1 MYRSIVFRLLFF
13 AAFSG
18 VFLVWGNAYSQKKK
32 GKKKETDSSATFNS
46 IGNSLT
52 QTDSLV
58 VTEVKLP
65 LADSADDRPMF
76 SLDGSI
82 MVFGSRRPP
91 MPGESWRVRQ
101 GGYFGWDGDIY
112 YRVFTDTGWSIPIN
126 AGPQIN
132 TGADQNNPT
141 ISPSGDEIVF
151 VNGGAVMRSKFING
165 SLQKPELIP
174 GQIQEIYARLQNT
187 HLQFQYGLQQKIL
200 KELNSDSSLAELFQR
215 APETKDVYYRE
226 RLMKYLRDDGAVKFY
241 QGWTRFESSFSP
253 DGQIVIFSENLGRSG
268 ADGYGFGGQ
277 GDDDLWLLKIS
288 QNGNWD
294 TVLYMSQTINS
305 PFSES
310 YPFVAADGRT
320 VYFSSN
326 RPCPNCNPNVQGS
339 DDIYMTRITDTGY
352 TKPVPLPYPINSAAG
367 DYGLTITSDGQTA
380 YFVSNRTGKSKFYQV
395 RLRSQDSTFL
405 PKPVSLLRGIVT
417 DQTTGKPLRAR
428 VFVDEL
434 DEGKNS
440 FSVYCNDSGIYLLAI
455 QRGHRYGLQAVADGH
470 LPKSERFAYPATG
483 KFNRSKLDFQ
493 LAAIEVGA
501 ATEFKNVY
509 FDFGKSDL
517 LPESRLELDRAVDFL
532 KKSKNAS
539 VEIDGHTDDVG
550 SDAANNSLSLARAT
564 SVMSYLSSHGIGA
577 DRMTAKGFGKT
588 KPLKK
593 GSDEESRAK
602 NRRVEMVISAYSQ

>member
-1 MYRSIVFRLLFF
+1 MVS
-13 AAFSG
+13 SD
-18 VFLVWGNAYSQKKK
+18 AYSQKKK
-32 GKKKETDSSATFNS
+32 PKKKEIDSTATFNS
-46 IGNSLT
+46 IGNALT
-52 QTDSLV
+52 QTDSLI

-132 TGADQNNPT
+132 NGADQNNPT

-165 SLQKPELIP
+165 SLQKPEPIP

-187 HLQFQYGLQQKIL
+187 HLQFQYGLQQKII

-215 APETKDVYYRE
+215 APETRDVYYRE

-253 DGQIVIFSENLGRSG
+253 DGQMVVFSENLGRGG

-288 QNGNWD
+288 ANGNWD

-305 PFSES
+305 PYSES

-326 RPCPNCNPNVQGS
+326 RPCPNCSPNVQGN

-352 TKPVPLPYPINSAAG
+352 TKPVPLPYPINSTAG

-417 DQTTGKPLRAR
+417 DQTTGKPLRAK

-434 DEGKNS
+434 DEAKNS
-440 FSVYCNDSGIYLLAI
+440 FSVYCNDSGVYLLAI

-564 SVMSYLSSHGIGA
+564 SVMSYLSSHGIRA